1 MTTLE
6 TIIDALATS
15 AFMAEGYSGL
25 ALEKYAELLMQI
37 HKVEPAFKGYTP
49 KGFPGPYPAILCV
62 SINGEVIHGIPDDR
76 KFEDGDVVKIDCGIK
91 EGDQYDDGA
100 TTVIIG
106 RGSAAA
112 RRLLKGTQEALEAGI
127 AAAKPGK
134 TTNDI
139 AAAIEAV
146 ARKYDLAIIHG
157 YGGHG
162 IGTELHMEPFI
173 PNEITFHTEP
183 ESTIGHPPPVP
194 HHPAVELTKGM
205 RIAIEPMFSTNR
217 GDTFVDKNGWT
228 IKISGGGIAAHFE
241 KTVTI

>member
-1 MTTLE
+1 M
-6 TIIDALATS
+6 
-15 AFMAEGYSGL
+15 
-25 ALEKYAELLMQI
+25 
-37 HKVEPAFKGYTP
+37 
-49 KGFPGPYPAILCV
+49 

-112 RRLLKGTQEALEAGI
+112 RRLIKGTREALDAGI
-127 AAAKPGK
+127 AAAKPGS

-139 AAAIEAV
+139 AFAIETTAK
-146 ARKYDLAIIHG
+146 KYDLAVIHG

-162 IGTELHMEPFI
+162 IGTELHMEPHV
-173 PNEITFHTEP
+173 PNEITP
-183 ESTIGHPPPVP
+183 DNPS
-194 HHPAVELTKGM
+194 VELKEGM

-228 IKISGGGIAAHFE
+228 IKIAGGGVAAHFE
-241 KTVTI
+241 RTVTI